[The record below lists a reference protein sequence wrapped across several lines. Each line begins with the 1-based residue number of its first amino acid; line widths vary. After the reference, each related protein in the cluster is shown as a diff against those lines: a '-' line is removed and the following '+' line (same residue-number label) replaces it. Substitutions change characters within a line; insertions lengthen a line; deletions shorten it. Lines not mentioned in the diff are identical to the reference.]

1 MRLISTAGDRL
12 TRGQFGR
19 IRGLVERLSGIHLSP
34 DKREL
39 VRARLRRRLRE
50 LRLSDFDDYLQ
61 LVAADRSGR
70 ELETMLDLVATHLTG
85 FFREPEHFE
94 CLRRELAARVRTSAH
109 PRRVRVWSAGC
120 ATGEEAYSL
129 AITLREAL
137 PAAEAWDARILAT
150 DLAARGLAVARR
162 GIYPADR
169 VAEVPASL
177 RTRYFEPSGGD
188 GGDADGTFAVRA
200 EARAPIT
207 FARLNLVEAWPM
219 RGPFDAIFCRNVMI
233 YFDRRTQRG
242 IVQRFGEILAHNGL
256 LFLGHSES
264 LTGSHPRLRYVQP
277 SVYRR
282 G

>member
-1 MRLISTAGDRL
+1 MRLITATGDRL

-19 IRGLVERLSGIHLSP
+19 IRGLVERLSGIHLAS

-39 VRARLRRRLRE
+39 VRGRLRRRLQE
-50 LRLSDFDDYLQ
+50 LGLHDFDEYLRLI
-61 LVAADRSGR
+61 AADRSGH

-94 CLRRELAARVRTSAH
+94 CLRRELVARSSAGGYS
-109 PRRVRVWSAGC
+109 RRVRLWSAGC

-169 VAEVPASL
+169 VAEVPAAL
-177 RTRYFEPSGGD
+177 RTRYFEPAVVDDD
-188 GGDADGTFAVRA
+188 GGAFAVRD
-200 EARAPIT
+200 EARALLA
-207 FARLNLVEAWPM
+207 FARLNLVEPWPM
-219 RGPFDAIFCRNVMI
+219 RGPFDAVFCRNVMI

-242 IVQRFGEILAHNGL
+242 LVQRFGEILAHNGL

-264 LTGSHPRLRYVQP
+264 LTGSHPGFRYEQP

-282 G
+282 A

>member
-1 MRLISTAGDRL
+1 MRLIGAVGERL

-19 IRGLVERLSGIHLSP
+19 IRQLVESMSGIHLAP

-39 VRARLRRRLRE
+39 VRARLRRRLRA
-50 LRLSDFDDYLQ
+50 LRLTDFDDYLR

-85 FFREPEHFE
+85 FFRESDHFE
-94 CLRRELAARVRTSAH
+94 CLRRELTARSHTNAH
-109 PRRVRVWSAGC
+109 PRRVRIWSAGC

-137 PAAEAWDARILAT
+137 PDAAAWDARILAT

-162 GIYPADR
+162 GVYTAER
-169 VAEVPASL
+169 VAEVPPVL
-177 RTRYFEPSGGD
+177 RARYFEPTGD
-188 GGDADGTFAVRA
+188 GGDGDALAVRH
-200 EARAPIT
+200 EARALLT
-207 FARLNLVEAWPM
+207 FARLNLVEPWPM

-233 YFDRRTQRG
+233 YFDRHTQRG
-242 IVQRFGEILAHNGL
+242 LVQRFGEILAPNGL
-256 LFLGHSES
+256 LFLGHCES
-264 LTGSHPRLRYVQP
+264 LTGSHPGLRFVQP

-282 G
+282 A